1 MSYYFHP
8 SAESEYLSQVAY
20 YEEKRAGLGAYFIS
34 DFEGTMSKVMEKS
47 KMYKQVE
54 ENIHLVSMKIF
65 PFNLLYQELN
75 DQVQVLAVAHK
86 RRRPNY
92 WKERL

>member
-1 MSYYFHP
+1 MNYFFHP
-8 SAESEYLSQVAY
+8 AAESDYLSQIAY
-20 YEEKRAGLGAYFIS
+20 YEEKHAGLGAYFIS
-34 DFEGTMSKVMEKS
+34 DFEGSVSRVLATP

-54 ENIHLVSMKIF
+54 ENIHLISLKIF
-65 PFNLLYQELN
+65 PFNILYQVVNSE
-75 DQVQVLAVAHK
+75 VQVLAVAHK